1 MWICGQGG
9 EGVKKSENDADVI
22 YGSPQMTSAI
32 NGRKDERQWKFR
44 PEMRFFSLSSPFPKP
59 ISKLT
64 CDTSQWP
71 NFSRGGKTWG
81 KFLGSRTRLAEKEKN
96 LDNLVLRFGENLNC
110 FICVSYG
117 FVYVIR
123 KPLVDGTC
131 RSLHFFLQRFLFD
144 MLWFTEISYIILVS
158 FVAHWLVGGTTLLCW
173 HHVS

>member
-1 MWICGQGG
+1 MTSAINGRKGASIYDVRTEGGVPSKADIVSNRSKEGCVNLRTRG
-9 EGVKKSENDADVI
+9 EGVKKSEHFAGVI

-81 KFLGSRTRLAEKEKN
+81 KFLWSRTRLEETKTFKTRSWGS
-96 LDNLVLRFGENLNC
+96 VK
-110 FICVSYG
+110 ICA
-117 FVYVIR
+117 
-123 KPLVDGTC
+123 
-131 RSLHFFLQRFLFD
+131 
-144 MLWFTEISYIILVS
+144 VS
-158 FVAHWLVGGTTLLCW
+158 FAFLMNLFMWLAN
-173 HHVS
+173 H